1 VKLRRIL
8 LGPIIHFVL
17 VSDFD
22 FPLPPELI
30 AQHPKAERAASR
42 MLHMHGNLLRD
53 SVFSEFPALLRATDL
68 LVMNDTRV
76 LPARLFGH
84 RSGSRAQRLSPHN
97 PASRG
102 FLHGQVEVLLT
113 RRLAERTQAE
123 GHGLAITRLPAAGEE
138 QIWQALVRPGR
149 KIMPGERLYFGAE
162 ADGEALLEAEVVER
176 GEFGERTLRFLPV
189 PDFFARLERLGHIP
203 LPPYIDREDTA
214 EDRERYQTV
223 FARDPGSVAAPTA
236 GLHFT
241 DEILTRLREKGVETA
256 SVTLH
261 VGLGTFSPIRTE
273 VVEEH
278 KIHTEWY
285 QIPEETAE
293 KIARAKREGRRVV
306 AVGTTTVRTLE
317 YAAGRAQEQEQEQ
330 DQLPHIRQQRADV
343 GYPGAGVG
351 HPQPQVVT
359 AHSGEADI
367 FIYPGYQFRVVD
379 AMLTNFHLPKSTLLM
394 LVSAFAGR
402 ERVLAAYAHA
412 VRERY
417 RFFSY
422 GDCMFIEPE

>member
-1 VKLRRIL
+1 
-8 LGPIIHFVL
+8 VL

-30 AQHPKAERAASR
+30 AQYPPAERAASR
-42 MLHMHGNLLRD
+42 MLHLKGDSLRD
-53 SVFSEFPALLRATDL
+53 TVFSEFPELLRETDL
-68 LVMNDTRV
+68 LVFNDTRV

-84 RSGSRAQRLSPHN
+84 RSGRRAQRLSPHN
-97 PASRG
+97 PASRE
-102 FLHGQVEVLLT
+102 FLQGRVEVLLT
-113 RRLAERTQAE
+113 RRLPGEN
-123 GHGLAITRLPAAGEE
+123 AGD
-138 QIWQALVRPGR
+138 QLWQALVRPGR
-149 KIMPGERLYFGAE
+149 KIMPGERLYFGE
-162 ADGEALLEAEVVER
+162 ATETLLEAELLTR

-223 FARDPGSVAAPTA
+223 FARESGSVAAPTA

-241 DEILTRLREKGVETA
+241 EEILGRIRERGVETA
-256 SVTLH
+256 TVTLH
-261 VGLGTFSPIRTE
+261 VGLGTFAPIRTE

-285 QIPEETAE
+285 QISEETAE
-293 KIARAKREGRRVV
+293 KISRAKREGRRVV

-317 YAAGRAQEQEQEQ
+317 YAAGGAAQSQKQ
-330 DQLPHIRQQRADV
+330 DQIQLPHTSQQRACM
-343 GYPGAGVG
+343 G
-351 HPQPQVVT
+351 HPESSAAIS

-367 FIYPGYQFRVVD
+367 FIYPGYRFRVVD

-402 ERVLAAYAHA
+402 ERVLEAYHHA
-412 VRERY
+412 SGTG
-417 RFFSY
+417 FSAT
-422 GDCMFIEPE
+422 GTACSSNRR

>member
-1 VKLRRIL
+1 
-8 LGPIIHFVL
+8 
-17 VSDFD
+17 
-22 FPLPPELI
+22 
-30 AQHPKAERAASR
+30 
-42 MLHMHGNLLRD
+42 
-53 SVFSEFPALLRATDL
+53 
-68 LVMNDTRV
+68 
-76 LPARLFGH
+76 
-84 RSGSRAQRLSPHN
+84 
-97 PASRG
+97 
-102 FLHGQVEVLLT
+102 
-113 RRLAERTQAE
+113 
-123 GHGLAITRLPAAGEE
+123 
-138 QIWQALVRPGR
+138 
-149 KIMPGERLYFGAE
+149 MPGERLYFGVME
-162 ADGEALLEAEVVER
+162 GEPPLLEAEVLTR
-176 GEFGERTLRFLPV
+176 GEFGERTLRFMPV
-189 PDFFARLERLGHIP
+189 PDFYARLERLGHIP

-241 DEILTRLREKGVETA
+241 DEILAELRDKGVETA

-261 VGLGTFSPIRTE
+261 VGLGTFAPIRSE
-273 VVEEH
+273 VVEKH

-293 KIARAKREGRRVV
+293 KITRAKREGRRVV

-317 YAAGRAQEQEQEQ
+317 YAARAEEQRQSQDQEQG
-330 DQLPHIRQQRADV
+330 QLPHICQQQADM
-343 GYPGAGVG
+343 G
-351 HPQPQVVT
+351 HPQHSVIT

-367 FIYPGYQFRVVD
+367 FIYPGYRFRVVD

-402 ERVLAAYAHA
+402 ERVLAAYDHA

-422 GDCMFIEPE
+422 GDCMFIE